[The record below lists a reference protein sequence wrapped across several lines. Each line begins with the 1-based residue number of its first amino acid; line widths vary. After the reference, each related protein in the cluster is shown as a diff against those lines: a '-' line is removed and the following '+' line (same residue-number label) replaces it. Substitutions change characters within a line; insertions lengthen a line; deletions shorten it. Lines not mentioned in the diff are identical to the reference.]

1 MNENKEYLSLH
12 FLKSIMLEILNN
24 NNEDINSIIK
34 LDNKNYLTKNMV
46 SELIINKNNLLKSI
60 GLIEINNNVL
70 KLIIKYFSLS
80 SYIDKYN
87 YNEII
92 NELVEVFYT
101 YRTYLS
107 NKISDKQIIEY
118 LYYNFENTCNGVVVL
133 LYDKMML
140 WK

>member
-1 MNENKEYLSLH
+1 
-12 FLKSIMLEILNN
+12 MLEILNN

-34 LDNKNYLTKNMV
+34 LDNKKYLTKNMV

>member
-1 MNENKEYLSLH
+1 
-12 FLKSIMLEILNN
+12 MLEILNN

-34 LDNKNYLTKNMV
+34 LDNKKYLTKNMV
-46 SELIINKNNLLKSI
+46 NELIINKNNLLKSI

-87 YNEII
+87 YNEVI
-92 NELVEVFYT
+92 NELIEVFYT

>member
-1 MNENKEYLSLH
+1 
-12 FLKSIMLEILNN
+12 MLEILNN

-34 LDNKNYLTKNMV
+34 LDNKNYLTKNMI
-46 SELIINKNNLLKSI
+46 SELIVNKNNLLKSI

-92 NELVEVFYT
+92 NELIEVFYT
-101 YRTYLS
+101 YRIYLP

-118 LYYNFENTCNGVVVL
+118 LYYHFENTCNGVVLL

>member
-1 MNENKEYLSLH
+1 
-12 FLKSIMLEILNN
+12 MLEILNN

-92 NELVEVFYT
+92 NELIEVFYT

>member
-1 MNENKEYLSLH
+1 
-12 FLKSIMLEILNN
+12 MLEILNN

-46 SELIINKNNLLKSI
+46 SELIVNKNNLLKSI

-92 NELVEVFYT
+92 NELIEVFYT

>member
-1 MNENKEYLSLH
+1 
-12 FLKSIMLEILNN
+12 MLEILNN
-24 NNEDINSIIK
+24 NEDIDSIIK
-34 LDNKNYLTKNMV
+34 LDDKKYLTKNMV
-46 SELIINKNNLLKSI
+46 SELIVNKNNLLKSI

-92 NELVEVFYT
+92 NELIEVFYT

>member
-1 MNENKEYLSLH
+1 
-12 FLKSIMLEILNN
+12 MLEILNN

-34 LDNKNYLTKNMV
+34 LDNKKYLTKNMV
-46 SELIINKNNLLKSI
+46 SELIVNKNNLLKSI
-60 GLIEINNNVL
+60 GLIEINNDVL

-92 NELVEVFYT
+92 NELIEVFYT

>member
-1 MNENKEYLSLH
+1 
-12 FLKSIMLEILNN
+12 MLEILNN
-24 NNEDINSIIK
+24 NEDIDSIIK
-34 LDNKNYLTKNMV
+34 LDNKKYLTKNMV
-46 SELIINKNNLLKSI
+46 SELIVNKNNLLKSI

-92 NELVEVFYT
+92 NELIEVFYT

>member
-1 MNENKEYLSLH
+1 
-12 FLKSIMLEILNN
+12 MLEILNN

-34 LDNKNYLTKNMV
+34 LDNKKYLTKNMV
-46 SELIINKNNLLKSI
+46 SELIVNKNNLLKSI

>member
-1 MNENKEYLSLH
+1 
-12 FLKSIMLEILNN
+12 MLEILND

>member
-1 MNENKEYLSLH
+1 
-12 FLKSIMLEILNN
+12 MLEILNN

-34 LDNKNYLTKNMV
+34 LDNKNYLTKNMI
-46 SELIINKNNLLKSI
+46 SELIVNKNDLLKSI

>member
-1 MNENKEYLSLH
+1 
-12 FLKSIMLEILNN
+12 MLEILNN

-34 LDNKNYLTKNMV
+34 LDNKKYLTKNMV
-46 SELIINKNNLLKSI
+46 SELIVNKNNLLKSI

-92 NELVEVFYT
+92 NELIEVFYA

>member
-1 MNENKEYLSLH
+1 
-12 FLKSIMLEILNN
+12 MLEILNN

-34 LDNKNYLTKNMV
+34 LDNKKYLTKNMV
-46 SELIINKNNLLKSI
+46 NELIINKNNLLKSI

>member
-1 MNENKEYLSLH
+1 
-12 FLKSIMLEILNN
+12 MLEILNN

-34 LDNKNYLTKNMV
+34 LDNKKYLTKNMI
-46 SELIINKNNLLKSI
+46 SELIVNKNNLLKSI

-92 NELVEVFYT
+92 NELIEVFYT

>member
-1 MNENKEYLSLH
+1 
-12 FLKSIMLEILNN
+12 MLEILNN

-34 LDNKNYLTKNMV
+34 LDNKKYLTKNMV
-46 SELIINKNNLLKSI
+46 SELIVNKNNLLKSI

-92 NELVEVFYT
+92 NELIEVFYT

-133 LYDKMML
+133 LYDKMRL

>member
-1 MNENKEYLSLH
+1 
-12 FLKSIMLEILNN
+12 MLEILNN

-34 LDNKNYLTKNMV
+34 LDNKKYLTKNMV

-92 NELVEVFYT
+92 NELIEVFYT

>member
-1 MNENKEYLSLH
+1 M
-12 FLKSIMLEILNN
+12 LKILNN
-24 NNEDINSIIK
+24 NNENINSIIK

>member
-1 MNENKEYLSLH
+1 
-12 FLKSIMLEILNN
+12 MLEILNN
-24 NNEDINSIIK
+24 NEDIDSIIK

-46 SELIINKNNLLKSI
+46 SELIVNKNNLLKSI

-87 YNEII
+87 YNEVI

-118 LYYNFENTCNGVVVL
+118 LYYHFENTCNGVVVL

>member
-1 MNENKEYLSLH
+1 
-12 FLKSIMLEILNN
+12 MLEILNN
-24 NNEDINSIIK
+24 NNEDIDSIIK

-46 SELIINKNNLLKSI
+46 SELIINKNNLLKSV

-101 YRTYLS
+101 YRTYLP
-107 NKISDKQIIEY
+107 NKISDKQIVEY

>member
-1 MNENKEYLSLH
+1 
-12 FLKSIMLEILNN
+12 MLDILNN

-46 SELIINKNNLLKSI
+46 NELIINKNNLLKSI

-92 NELVEVFYT
+92 NELIEVFYT

>member
-1 MNENKEYLSLH
+1 
-12 FLKSIMLEILNN
+12 MLEILNN
-24 NNEDINSIIK
+24 NEDIDSIIK

-46 SELIINKNNLLKSI
+46 SELIVNKNNLLKSI

-92 NELVEVFYT
+92 NELIEVFYT

>member
-1 MNENKEYLSLH
+1 
-12 FLKSIMLEILNN
+12 MLEILNN

-46 SELIINKNNLLKSI
+46 SELIINKNNLLKII

>member
-1 MNENKEYLSLH
+1 
-12 FLKSIMLEILNN
+12 MLEILNN

-34 LDNKNYLTKNMV
+34 LDNKKYLTKNIV

>member
-1 MNENKEYLSLH
+1 
-12 FLKSIMLEILNN
+12 MLEILNN

-34 LDNKNYLTKNMV
+34 LDNKKYLTKNMV
-46 SELIINKNNLLKSI
+46 SELIVNKNNLLKSI

-80 SYIDKYN
+80 GYIDKYN

-92 NELVEVFYT
+92 NELIEVFYT

>member
-1 MNENKEYLSLH
+1 
-12 FLKSIMLEILNN
+12 MLEILNN

-46 SELIINKNNLLKSI
+46 SELIVNKNNLLKSI

-92 NELVEVFYT
+92 NKLIEVFYT

>member
-1 MNENKEYLSLH
+1 
-12 FLKSIMLEILNN
+12 MLEILNN
-24 NNEDINSIIK
+24 NEDIDSIIK

-46 SELIINKNNLLKSI
+46 SELIINKNNLLKSV

>member
-1 MNENKEYLSLH
+1 
-12 FLKSIMLEILNN
+12 MLEILNN

-46 SELIINKNNLLKSI
+46 NELIVNKNNLLKSI

-92 NELVEVFYT
+92 NELIEAFYT

>member
-1 MNENKEYLSLH
+1 
-12 FLKSIMLEILNN
+12 MLEILNN
-24 NNEDINSIIK
+24 NNEDIISIIK

-46 SELIINKNNLLKSI
+46 SELIVNKNNLLKSI

-92 NELVEVFYT
+92 NELIEVFYT

>member
-1 MNENKEYLSLH
+1 
-12 FLKSIMLEILNN
+12 MLEILNN

-46 SELIINKNNLLKSI
+46 SELIVNKNNLLKSI

-118 LYYNFENTCNGVVVL
+118 LYYHFENTCNGVVVL

>member
-1 MNENKEYLSLH
+1 
-12 FLKSIMLEILNN
+12 MLEILNN
-24 NNEDINSIIK
+24 NEDIDSIIK

-46 SELIINKNNLLKSI
+46 SELIVNKNNLLKSI

-87 YNEII
+87 YNEVI

>member
-1 MNENKEYLSLH
+1 
-12 FLKSIMLEILNN
+12 MLEILNN

>member
-1 MNENKEYLSLH
+1 
-12 FLKSIMLEILNN
+12 MLEILNN

-92 NELVEVFYT
+92 NELIEVFYT

-133 LYDKMML
+133 LYDKIML

>member
-1 MNENKEYLSLH
+1 
-12 FLKSIMLEILNN
+12 MLEILNN

-46 SELIINKNNLLKSI
+46 SELIVNKNNLLKSI

-92 NELVEVFYT
+92 NKLIEVFYT
-101 YRTYLS
+101 YRTYL
-107 NKISDKQIIEY
+107 
-118 LYYNFENTCNGVVVL
+118 
-133 LYDKMML
+133 
-140 WK
+140 

>member
-1 MNENKEYLSLH
+1 
-12 FLKSIMLEILNN
+12 MLEILNN

-34 LDNKNYLTKNMV
+34 LDNKKYLTKNMV
-46 SELIINKNNLLKSI
+46 NELIINKNNLLKSI
-60 GLIEINNNVL
+60 GLIEINNNLL

-87 YNEII
+87 YNEVI

-118 LYYNFENTCNGVVVL
+118 LYYHFENTCNGVVVL

>member
-1 MNENKEYLSLH
+1 
-12 FLKSIMLEILNN
+12 MLEILNN

-34 LDNKNYLTKNMV
+34 LDNKKYLTKNMV
-46 SELIINKNNLLKSI
+46 SELIINKNNLLKSV

>member
-1 MNENKEYLSLH
+1 
-12 FLKSIMLEILNN
+12 MLAILNN

-46 SELIINKNNLLKSI
+46 SELIVNKNNLLKSI

-140 WK
+140 

>member
-1 MNENKEYLSLH
+1 
-12 FLKSIMLEILNN
+12 MLEILNN

-34 LDNKNYLTKNMV
+34 LDNKKYLTKNMV
-46 SELIINKNNLLKSI
+46 SELIVNKNNLLKSI

-92 NELVEVFYT
+92 NELIEVFYT

>member
-1 MNENKEYLSLH
+1 
-12 FLKSIMLEILNN
+12 MLEILNN

-34 LDNKNYLTKNMV
+34 LDNKNYLTKNMI
-46 SELIINKNNLLKSI
+46 SELIVNKNNLLKSI

>member
-1 MNENKEYLSLH
+1 
-12 FLKSIMLEILNN
+12 MLEILNN
-24 NNEDINSIIK
+24 NNEDIDSIIK

-118 LYYNFENTCNGVVVL
+118 LYYHFENTCNGVVVL